1 MRTERYRGLAFCALV
16 LVAGLAFAQD
26 DTSVTHLLDSGGR
39 MPLNTVVPVYPEKAR
54 RERVEGDVQV
64 CFNVDHEGRTSR
76 VRVRRSS
83 NRIFERPAILA
94 ARASTYL
101 PVPRDKI
108 LSGIKTC
115 RTFRFRL
122 LPVAID
128 KLDGS
133 ED

>member
-1 MRTERYRGLAFCALV
+1 MRTERLCRRAGIALV
-16 LVAGLAFAQD
+16 LAAALASAQD
-26 DTSVTHLLDSGGR
+26 DTSVTHLVDRGGR

-64 CFNVDHEGRTSR
+64 CFNVDHEGQTSR
-76 VRVRRSS
+76 VRVRRSTD
-83 NRIFERPAILA
+83 RIFERPAILA
-94 ARASTYL
+94 ARASTYV
-101 PVPRDKI
+101 PVPRERA

-128 KLDGS
+128 NLDGS

>member
-1 MRTERYRGLAFCALV
+1 MWTERHRGLAAVSLV
-16 LVAGLAFAQD
+16 LAAAVVAAQD
-26 DTSVTHLLDSGGR
+26 DTSVTHLVDSGGR

-64 CFNVDHEGRTSR
+64 CFNVDREGRTSR
-76 VRVRRSS
+76 VRVRRSTD
-83 NRIFERPAILA
+83 RVFERPAILA
-94 ARASTYL
+94 ARASTYM
-101 PVPRDKI
+101 PVPRDRT